1 MSNEPIQSEFDLLKD
16 RYNKELKT
24 LKLYSIY
31 IILYCISTILTFFNY
46 IFINLSAENSIAYL
60 LEKLNL
66 HYYLSIFI
74 IIIIIII
81 IICLLVAFYFTI
93 IKPYIYFYR
102 QKEISFDI
110 LQNNDRKNLNN
121 INKCQKYLIIY
132 LILSI
137 FTGLIILLISISPIF
152 KYTII
157 SYICLFFTYLSSFM
171 YIIPFFDLYSILFY
185 LQCFKVWKLK
195 KIILQNTLE

>member
-46 IFINLSAENSIAYL
+46 FIFINLSDKNSIAYL
-60 LEKLNL
+60 LEKLNQ

-74 IIIIIII
+74 IIIIII
-81 IICLLVAFYFTI
+81 CLLVASCFTI

-110 LQNNDRKNLNN
+110 LKITIEKN
-121 INKCQKYLIIY
+121 
-132 LILSI
+132 
-137 FTGLIILLISISPIF
+137 
-152 KYTII
+152 
-157 SYICLFFTYLSSFM
+157 
-171 YIIPFFDLYSILFY
+171 
-185 LQCFKVWKLK
+185 
-195 KIILQNTLE
+195 

>member
-60 LEKLNL
+60 LEKLNQ

-81 IICLLVAFYFTI
+81 IICLLVVFCFTI

-110 LQNNDRKNLNN
+110 LQNNDRKKLNN

-195 KIILQNTLE
+195 KIILQNTLG